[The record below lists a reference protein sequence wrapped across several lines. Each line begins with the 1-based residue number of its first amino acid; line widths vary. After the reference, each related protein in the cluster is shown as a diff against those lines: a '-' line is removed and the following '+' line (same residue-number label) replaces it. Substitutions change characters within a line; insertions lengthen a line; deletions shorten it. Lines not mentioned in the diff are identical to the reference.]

1 MKKVLIVCATYYS
14 DITNSLK
21 TQAELLLSECKI
33 EHDNFEVPGVFE
45 IPVVISKNLNNYD
58 GFLALGCVIKGET
71 PHFELITKATF
82 DGLMNLSIE
91 SKKPIGNG
99 IITALNKNQAFER
112 QGMSVNKKSVN
123 QGKGLEAAKAVI
135 AVLHNATNK

>member
-1 MKKVLIVCATYYS
+1 
-14 DITNSLK
+14 
-21 TQAELLLSECKI
+21 
-33 EHDNFEVPGVFE
+33 
-45 IPVVISKNLNNYD
+45 
-58 GFLALGCVIKGET
+58 
-71 PHFELITKATF
+71 
-82 DGLMNLSIE
+82 MNLSIE

-112 QGMSVNKKSVN
+112 QGMSVNKKSVK